1 MDSINTPTPMNMS
14 GIGYLLVTAST
25 ARGAIPLEGV
35 SVTIR
40 NPQKDRFGVLYALT
54 TNRDGKTERVPL
66 PAPPFS
72 QSQAPQES
80 KTSPP
85 YAFYTVEVF
94 AEGYHP
100 MLFENVAVFDSITSV
115 QPAVLIP
122 LPENARQDSYTP
134 KDGFTFIGEEPKL

>member
-1 MDSINTPTPMNMS
+1 MDPNNTPATPDMS
-14 GIGYLLVTAST
+14 GIGYLLITAST

-40 NPQKDRFGVLYALT
+40 NTPKQQSDVLYALT

-66 PAPPFS
+66 PAPPLS
-72 QSQAPQES
+72 QSQSPQS
-80 KTSPP
+80 ATSPPP

-94 AEGYHP
+94 SEGYHP
-100 MLFENVAVFDSITSV
+100 LLFENVAIFDGITSV

-134 KDGFTFIGEEPKL
+134 TDGFTFIGEEPKL